1 MRTRWVMAMLCRRKM
16 QAGPTSPC
24 STEYPCIGEVCAT
37 SSTSSGSPAPE
48 PGAPERGFPSC
59 GWSRRQRGGGA
70 KQGPPPAPAAAPRGV
85 TALPYL
91 GEPPLRG
98 LGAVAHGWG
107 LPPCRRTCL
116 APGGLAG
123 ADRGAATEDLRFLW
137 NIWGYAGQAR
147 GGGCRARVHNP
158 PDYFPL
164 QMWAAAQLFPSPA
177 ASLRGHAGSPARTVP
192 RPCPRRRLPAQKRG
206 AAGTPAPRQP
216 ADAPWGMHLYGL
228 ISPGSPQC
236 RGCRDP

>member
-59 GWSRRQRGGGA
+59 GWSRRQRRGRA
-70 KQGPPPAPAAAPRGV
+70 KQGPSPPPAAAPRGV

-164 QMWAAAQLFPSPA
+164 GRPA
-177 ASLRGHAGSPARTVP
+177 PDVGSRPAVPQSRSLPARA
-192 RPCPRRRLPAQKRG
+192 RRIP
-206 AAGTPAPRQP
+206 
-216 ADAPWGMHLYGL
+216 GMHRASALSPPPVTCPKAGGGRG
-228 ISPGSPQC
+228 PGSSAA
-236 RGCRDP
+236 R